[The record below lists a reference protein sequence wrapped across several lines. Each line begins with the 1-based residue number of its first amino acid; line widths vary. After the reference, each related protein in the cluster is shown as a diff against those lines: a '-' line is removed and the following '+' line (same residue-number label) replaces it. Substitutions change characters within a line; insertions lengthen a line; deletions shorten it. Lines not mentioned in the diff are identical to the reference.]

1 MPPTVGAHPPLELT
15 HRWSSRTVGAHAG
28 RFRCQP
34 PTARAPYAGA
44 TDRARACRRAGCSA
58 CPGQTQVPPT
68 ECKLRC
74 HPPCKL
80 RCHPPDAGSPWCH
93 PLCATFAGATH
104 RARACR
110 RAGCSACPGQIVVPP
125 TECKLRCHPPDAGRP
140 WCHPLCAT
148 FAGATHRARPPGTSS
163 SACWLQCLSWA
174 DPGATHH
181 VRPPLCASITA
192 RGIPMTSRH
201 IVKGFRSRCHPP
213 LELTP
218 LELTPVGSGVWPR
231 CHPPRWVPIPVPPTE
246 RLTPVP
252 PTERPPTERP
262 PKVKKAINVM
272 LPGFCSAC
280 FCRYFGILRCLS
292 SSGFLRDLSSSEFCG
307 ACPSSRL
314 PVLPAD

>member
-1 MPPTVGAHPPLELT
+1 VPP
-15 HRWSSRTVGAHAG
+15 TVGAHAG

-44 TDRARACRRAGCSA
+44 T
-58 CPGQTQVPPT
+58 
-68 ECKLRC
+68 
-74 HPPCKL
+74 
-80 RCHPPDAGSPWCH
+80 
-93 PLCATFAGATH
+93 H

-110 RAGCSACPGQIVVPP
+110 RAGCSACPRQIVVPP
-125 TECKLRCHPPDAGRP
+125 TEG
-140 WCHPLCAT
+140 
-148 FAGATHRARPPGTSS
+148 
-163 SACWLQCLSWA
+163 A

-192 RGIPMTSRH
+192 RGSPMTSRH
-201 IVKGFRSRCHPP
+201 IVKGFRSRCHP
-213 LELTP
+213 P

-280 FCRYFGILRCLS
+280 FCRFFGILRCLS

-307 ACPSSRL
+307 ACPSSRCPSSRL